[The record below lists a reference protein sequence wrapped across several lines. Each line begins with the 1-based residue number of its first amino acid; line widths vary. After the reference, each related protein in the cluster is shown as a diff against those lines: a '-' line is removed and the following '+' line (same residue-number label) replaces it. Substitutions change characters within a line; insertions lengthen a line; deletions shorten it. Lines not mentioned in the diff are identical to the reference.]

1 MGELLVQALVPLRE
15 YSSTKKLMEGHS
27 RKKIIEQT
35 PPTTENY
42 MDTHTEEHVATRL
55 RQVRSEIDAVDQE
68 ILRMLNVRAKLSL
81 EVGRIKRN
89 TAETTGATFTSA
101 AIFKP
106 EREQQVLDNLAKHNS
121 GPLPQEHVNIIWREI
136 FSSSRALQRPQ
147 HVAYLGPEGTF
158 SYFAGL
164 EYLGKSV
171 QMQPFS
177 HFHEVFRAVYDGTC
191 ALGVVPLENSL
202 EGTVGQCFDLFYNF
216 DVFIQAELFLHINHN
231 LLSLASTLAEV
242 KKIYSHPQALA
253 QCDAWLRA
261 HTPGAELVPM
271 QSTAAAARQAAAEK
285 HSAAIGN
292 AALAEMYPFHV
303 LASSIESS
311 ADNWTR
317 FVIISKKDTETAG
330 PLPSKEKQSLEQQV
344 QKQQHSNSLC
354 QQTQEKEPQQ
364 GQQLTAQ
371 GQTQSQQKNM
381 KTGGQKTSLL
391 FTLIDKPGSLSAVLS
406 TFAKHNINMRKL
418 ESRPLRLSGGEC
430 WRYVFFADV
439 ECNVLEEQ
447 YAPVLK
453 VLREMCSS
461 FRVLGAYP
469 AALQHN

>member
-1 MGELLVQALVPLRE
+1 
-15 YSSTKKLMEGHS
+15 MEGHS

-106 EREQQVLDNLAKHNS
+106 EREQQVLDNLARHNS

-216 DVFIQAELFLHINHN
+216 DVSIQAELFLHINHN
-231 LLSLASTLAEV
+231 LLSLASTLAEI

-261 HTPGAELVPM
+261 HVPGAELVPM
-271 QSTAAAARQAAAEK
+271 QSTAAAARQAATEK
-285 HSAAIGN
+285 NAAAIGN

-330 PLPSKEKQSLEQQV
+330 PLPSKEKQTLE
-344 QKQQHSNSLC
+344 KQQQD
-354 QQTQEKEPQQ
+354 QQQD
-364 GQQLTAQ
+364 
-371 GQTQSQQKNM
+371 M

-447 YAPVLK
+447 YLPVLE